1 MSYCELKVVN
11 KSGDVIR
18 HTEFRNAHGWSAYIW
33 DKLFNKYAK
42 NSDNIYDTWLGEE
55 NAKRLWAL
63 VDDERLDPFERRV
76 LCSTFDNAMI
86 KHEDLEKFI
95 VDLTAFY
102 DKHPPNNRVCHMR
115 GMINVIREVIKDPED
130 LAICWYQMSVSDDLW
145 WTNLPEEYC
154 DKCGQMLERE
164 SRAYN
169 INTDDKHWFLDF
181 SKSSG
186 LPDKPKEKKE
196 D

>member
-11 KSGDVIR
+11 KSGDVIG

-42 NSDNIYDTWLGEE
+42 NPESIYDSWIGEE

-63 VDDERLDPFERRV
+63 VDDERLEPFERRT

-86 KHEDLEKFI
+86 KQEDLEKFI
-95 VDLTAFY
+95 EDLAKFY

-115 GMINVIREVIKDPED
+115 GMVNAIREVIKDPED
-130 LAICWYQMSVSDDLW
+130 VAICWYQMSVSDDLW